1 MSFRLNTLVLKILSQ
16 KDMYGYEIV
25 CELKRLSGD
34 FFCLQTGTV
43 YPLLRTMLLKRL
55 IETYEI
61 SSNKQKQTFYK
72 ITPYGIEYLK
82 EETRNWIM
90 YSGAV
95 NKVLGIK
102 K

>member
-1 MSFRLNTLVLKILSQ
+1 
-16 KDMYGYEIV
+16 
-25 CELKRLSGD
+25 
-34 FFCLQTGTV
+34 
-43 YPLLRTMLLKRL
+43 MLLKQL

-72 ITPYGIEYLK
+72 ITPYGIQYLK
-82 EETRNWIM
+82 EEIQNWIM

-95 NKVLGIK
+95 NKVLEIK